1 MAKLLKMIART
12 LGILL
17 EWLMAIFILF
27 SFAVRTTYMQ
37 TKLATFATSFLS
49 SELGTTIRVDRL
61 DIVFL
66 NDVELNGFFALD
78 KAGDTLASVGALRVE
93 LSSIRDVLNNQIT
106 VKSLGLSDGLVKL
119 YKSKDTQAF
128 NFAFIAEYFT
138 SDKEKKKTRMP
149 VIRLKE
155 IDLKNIR
162 FHYDDYNKP
171 RTEYGLD
178 YAHLLL
184 RQVNLQAS
192 QFLMKDGVYSAIIQ
206 HLSAFE
212 QNADFRIKELK
223 TRAQFSANGLD
234 LKRTYIKTENS
245 ELRSKRFQLIYSGM
259 GDFSHF
265 IDSVRFDADL
275 SKTLVSFK
283 DIAVFAPMLYGM
295 DQQVYIDGKFDNYV
309 KDLKA
314 TNLVLKTGDK
324 TEIRGS
330 IQLPDFRDLKSS
342 FYQERIDYIYADI
355 ADLNKIKLPSKG
367 DPKYL
372 ALDPIIQRLGF
383 VEGKDIRLDGLHSQ
397 FVLSADVLNTGVG
410 SVNMDNGIYFTY
422 DKARELYV
430 FKHSEASD
438 YDVKVNSFDL
448 GRLLASK
455 NFGIVDGHFF
465 LSGEAKGFSKVNF
478 TNLSGKVNRFDL
490 LQYPYSNI
498 EITNGSFIDNVL
510 YAKVGVED
518 KNLSMDYEGTIDL
531 NGVPEMNMQVDIE
544 RALLKRLNLVPLDS
558 TGLHAHADV
567 HLIGF
572 DPNTME
578 GCVTISD
585 ARFRQGSKVIDVPN
599 LILDIY
605 RSPEEDRF
613 QLTSSIVDATVY
625 GKMDFNNIGLI
636 IQDQLS
642 QIFPGFSN
650 LRISEKVKKKK
661 LTNSTDHIDYD
672 ITVKDLS
679 QVLEIFAPNVMISA
693 NTTIVGDYDAQDRTF
708 VMDLKSDGLDFAGR
722 KIRNIQLNQSAVQS
736 EINTNLTIANVQIN
750 DSISLDD
757 VQLKINGNGSALAS
771 SLTWNPNSINATDI
785 RWQTSFESTTRIKV
799 DFDQSYFSINGN
811 KWNISEASQAVMDS
825 STIIVDKF
833 RLEKGVQY
841 IAIDGVVSKNDSDKL
856 NFQINELNLA
866 EMAQLLGL
874 NITLAGTANGWGYM
888 TNPYTNLGYMGDLN
902 VDDLNING
910 EEVGDIFLQ
919 SQWDKSK
926 DKIALEGD
934 LVYRDVQTFDFV
946 GTYDITKQKDN
957 LDFTLNFAK
966 TNISFLN
973 AFMDPLVVDDIKG
986 YIDGKLF
993 VTGELSRPVIDGE
1006 VFLNNAGAK
1015 IAMLGTSFSMNG
1027 KVYADR
1033 DGFYIDNMPITDA
1046 EGNTGALNGTIAH
1059 KDFTRW
1065 NVDVFINLEDD
1076 FYKRDPK
1083 QHWVPLPL
1091 ERFLAMNTDGS
1102 NGDVYYGKAYV
1113 TGTVNI
1119 FGYLNNLDISVD
1131 AKTQK
1136 GTWIN
1141 LSLFGQSELDE
1152 DNFITFITN
1161 DTTEVVAERKID
1173 FTGVS
1178 LDFKFNV
1185 TPDAQVKV
1193 IFNEQTGDE
1202 ITAFGNGKIGM
1213 RLDNLGQLSLDGT
1226 YRVAE
1231 GSGYNFVLGPIKQP
1245 FYIADGGTIT
1255 WTGSPYD
1262 ANLNLQ
1268 AYYKVRTNVG
1278 ELSPELL
1285 TSGQQEINVY
1295 LNLTE
1300 SLMKPTIGFDIKAP
1314 KANEADKAIL
1324 AQVTSNKDELNRQF
1338 FSLLLWRK
1346 FQPMKGSTR
1355 ASGGAAL
1362 DLVSQQINSLLS
1374 QVSQDYKLN
1383 VDMNS
1388 DLYGQNEYAVGIQ
1401 KGFLDD
1407 QLVITGSVGARN
1419 SNTGGSA
1426 QSSLIGDIEIE
1437 YKLNRDGTF
1446 RVNVFNESNDT
1457 RVIQTQ
1463 NRGQFKQGI
1472 GVYYKEDFHTL
1483 DDFKLLQ
1490 KFLDIFRKKE
1500 NKRYP
1505 IRRKKQQTMVPKTEE
1520 ELKVK

>member
-1 MAKLLKMIART
+1 MAKLLKMIARS

-17 EWLMAIFILF
+17 EWLLAIFILF
-27 SFAVRTTYMQ
+27 SFAVRTTYVQ
-37 TKLATFATSFLS
+37 TKLAGFATNFLS
-49 SELGTTIRVDRL
+49 KELNTTVRLDRL
-61 DIVFL
+61 DIIFL
-66 NDVELNGFFALD
+66 NNVELNGFFALD
-78 KAGDTLASVGALRVE
+78 HAGDTLASVGTLSVE
-93 LSSIRDVLNNQIT
+93 LSSIRDVLNNEIT
-106 VKSLGLSDGLVKL
+106 IRSIGLEDGLVKL
-119 YKSKDTQAF
+119 YKQKDSEKF

-138 SDKEKKKTRMP
+138 SDKEKTKTKMP
-149 VIRLKE
+149 VIRLKDIE
-155 IDLKNIR
+155 LKNIR

-184 RQVNLQAS
+184 RNVNLKAS
-192 QFLMKDGVYSAIIQ
+192 SFVMKDNVYSGIIQ
-206 HLSAFE
+206 HLSAYE
-212 QNADFRIKELK
+212 QNSDFKINELK
-223 TRAQFSANGLD
+223 TRAQFSANGID
-234 LKRTYIKTENS
+234 LKRTYIKTEDS
-245 ELRSKRFQLIYSGM
+245 ELRSKRFQLIYSGFD
-259 GDFSHF
+259 DFSHF

-275 SKTLVSFK
+275 NKTVVSFK

-295 DQQVYIDGKFDNYV
+295 DQQIYIDGKFDNYI

-314 TNLVLKTGDK
+314 SNLVLKTGEK
-324 TEIRGS
+324 TEIRGT
-330 IQLPDFRDLKSS
+330 IQLPDFRDLKAS

-355 ADLNKIKLPSKG
+355 ADLGKIKLPSTG
-367 DPKYL
+367 DPKFL
-372 ALDPIIQRLGF
+372 ALDPIIQRLGYL
-383 VEGKDIRLDGLHSQ
+383 EGENIRLDGLYSQ
-397 FVLSADVLNTGVG
+397 FVLSADELKTGVG

-422 DKARELYV
+422 DKGRDLYV
-430 FKHSEASD
+430 FKHSEAST

-448 GRLLASK
+448 GKLLASK

-465 LSGEAKGFSKVNF
+465 LSGEAKGFSKINF
-478 TNLSGKVNRFDL
+478 TNLSGIVNRFDL

-498 EITNGSFIDNVL
+498 EITEGSFIDNIL
-510 YAKVGVED
+510 YAKVDVED
-518 KNLSMDYEGTIDL
+518 KNLSLKYDGTIDL
-531 NGVPEMNMQVDIE
+531 NGTPEMNMTVDIE
-544 RALLKRLNLVPLDS
+544 RAFLKRLNLVPLDS
-558 TGLHAHADV
+558 TALRAKADV
-567 HLIGF
+567 HLFGF

-585 ARFRQGSKVIDVPN
+585 ARFRQGEKVIDIPN
-599 LILDIY
+599 LILDVY
-605 RSPEEDRF
+605 RSAEEDRF
-613 QLTSSIVDATVY
+613 KLSSSIVDASIV
-625 GKMDFNNIGLI
+625 GKMDFNNIGLV

-642 QIFPGFSN
+642 QIFPGFSS
-650 LRISEKVKKKK
+650 LQVSEKVRKRR
-661 LTNSTDHIDYD
+661 LANSKDHVDYD
-672 ITVKDLS
+672 IKVKDLS
-679 QVLEIFAPNVMISA
+679 QVLEIFAPDVKISP
-693 NTTIVGDYDAQDRTF
+693 NTTIVGDYDAKDREF
-708 VMDLKSDGLDFAGR
+708 VMDLKSEGLEFAGR
-722 KIRNIQLNQSAVQS
+722 KVRNIQLKQSAIQS
-736 EINTNLTIANVQIN
+736 EISTNLMVENVQLN

-757 VQLKINGNGSALAS
+757 VQLKIEGNGSALAS

-799 DFDQSYFSINGN
+799 DFDESYFSINGN
-811 KWNISEASQAVMDS
+811 RWNISEKSQATMDN
-825 STIIVDKF
+825 STIIVEDF
-833 RLEKGVQY
+833 RLEKGVQF
-841 IAIDGVVSKNDSDKL
+841 IAVNGIVSKNDEDKL
-856 NFQINELNLA
+856 NFQINELNLS
-866 EMAQLLGL
+866 ELAQLLGL
-874 NITLAGTANGWGYM
+874 DITLAGTANGWGYM
-888 TNPYTNLGYMGDLN
+888 TNPYTNLGYMGDVN
-902 VDDLNING
+902 VDDLFING
-910 EEVGDIFLQ
+910 EEVGDVFLQ

-926 DKIALEGD
+926 DKISLEGD
-934 LVYRDVQTFDFV
+934 LVYRDVQTFDFE

-986 YIDGKLF
+986 FVDGKLF
-993 VTGELSRPVIDGE
+993 ITGDIKSPVIDGE

-1027 KVYADR
+1027 KIYADK

-1046 EGNTGALNGTIAH
+1046 EGNTGSLNGTIAH
-1059 KDFTRW
+1059 RNFTRW
-1065 NVDVFINLEDD
+1065 NVDVSINLEDD
-1076 FYKRDPK
+1076 YFKRDPVK
-1083 QHWVPLPL
+1083 YWVPLPL
-1091 ERFLAMNTDGS
+1091 DRFLAMNTDGT
-1102 NGDVYYGKAYV
+1102 NGDMYYGKAYV
-1113 TGTVNI
+1113 TGNVNI
-1119 FGYLNNLDISVD
+1119 FGYLNNLEIAVD
-1131 AKTQK
+1131 AKTQR

-1152 DNFITFITN
+1152 DNFITFISK
-1161 DTTEVVAERKID
+1161 DTTVVVEERKID

-1178 LDFKFNV
+1178 LDFKFDV

-1193 IFNEQTGDE
+1193 IINEQTGDE

-1245 FYIADGGTIT
+1245 FYIAEGGTIT

-1268 AYYKVRTNVG
+1268 AYYKVRTNIG

-1285 TSGQQEINVY
+1285 TSGQQEVNVY

-1300 SLMKPTIGFDIKAP
+1300 SLMKPAIGFDIKAP

-1374 QVSQDYKLN
+1374 QVSNDYKLN
-1383 VDMNS
+1383 VDLNS

-1407 QLVITGSVGARN
+1407 QLIITGSVGARN
-1419 SNTGGSA
+1419 STSGGSS
-1426 QSSLIGDIEIE
+1426 QSSLIGDVEIE

-1463 NRGQFKQGI
+1463 NRGQFKQGVGI
-1472 GVYYKEDFHTL
+1472 YYKEDFHTL
-1483 DDFKLLQ
+1483 NDFKLLQ
-1490 KFLDIFRKKE
+1490 KFIDIFRKKE

-1505 IRRKKQQTMVPKTEE
+1505 IRRKRQQTMIPKTEE